1 MVDVQFEEEQNRV
14 SLHANNG
21 KSGIALWMVRKR
33 IVKNVQQAHLILVVI
48 TVIFIAVALIIT
60 FAIGNDVPVPPE
72 SFT

>member
-33 IVKNVQQAHLILVVI
+33 IVKNVQQAHLILAVV
-48 TVIFIAVALIIT
+48 TVIFIAAALIIT